1 MTIFNHSFSA
11 LATILLETKNASPID
26 QTYSRNHK
34 ITVKS
39 NGNCIK
45 NQPFA
50 FSCCR
55 LKCCPKKRNGISAR
69 IIVNNGLKVP
79 HGPIPP
85 LSSLQITPMTPNLL
99 TFSSSSSSAILTTS
113 SSVIYTLGIPE

>member
-1 MTIFNHSFSA
+1 MITFDYPFSA
-11 LATILLETKNASPID
+11 FATILLETKKASPID
-26 QTYSRNHK
+26 QRYSRNHR

-55 LKCCPKKRNGISAR
+55 LKCCPKKRKGIRDR

-79 HGPIPP
+79 HGPTPP
-85 LSSLQITPMTPNLL
+85 FSSLQITPITPNLL
-99 TFSSSSSSAILTTS
+99 IVSASSSSEILTTS
-113 SSVIYTLGIPE
+113 SSAIPVLIITE